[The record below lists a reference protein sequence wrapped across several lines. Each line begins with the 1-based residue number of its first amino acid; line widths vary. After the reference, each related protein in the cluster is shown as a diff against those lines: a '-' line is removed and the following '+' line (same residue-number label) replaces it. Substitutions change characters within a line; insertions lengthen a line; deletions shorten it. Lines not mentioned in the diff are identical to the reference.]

1 MRRCYLWPGTPWTKM
16 TSRLCRP
23 IGTFSNLAQ
32 AQTACVQ
39 LGSSCHGVY
48 DEHCDG
54 RTLHLCQASPF
65 STSNAASC
73 VYQANG
79 AISTA
84 SRPFTTT
91 AGLRNAVKN
100 YANCWDFDLQ
110 QGQATKAAAIAT
122 AKAALKSA
130 DAVCFDVDSTLCASE
145 G

>member
-1 MRRCYLWPGTPWTKM
+1 M

-65 STSNAASC
+65 STSNAAGC
-73 VYQANG
+73 VYQATA

-84 SRPFTTT
+84 SKSFTTT
-91 AGLRNAVKN
+91 AGLRNAVE
-100 YANCWDFDLQ
+100 NCWDFDLQ
-110 QGQATKAAAIAT
+110 QGQATKAAAIAN

-130 DAVCFDVDSTLCASE
+130 HAVCFDVDSTLCASE